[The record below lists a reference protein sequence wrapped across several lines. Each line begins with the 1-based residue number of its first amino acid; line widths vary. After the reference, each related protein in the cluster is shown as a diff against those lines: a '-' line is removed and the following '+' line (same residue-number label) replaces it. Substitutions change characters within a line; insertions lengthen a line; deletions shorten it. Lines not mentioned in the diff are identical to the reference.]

1 MKYITVFID
10 GSVYAESVCDHAAW
24 AAERLA
30 MPVRLV
36 HVLGRRNEVS
46 SQPADLSGSL
56 NLGARTELL
65 EKLARL
71 DQERAQLGR
80 ERGRAILDDATAR
93 LRATLPSI
101 EVQQTLRNGDLIDA
115 IGELEAE
122 TRFAIIGKRGEAAGF
137 AREHLG
143 SNLDRAVRSFQRPV
157 LVAAYGFRPIAR
169 FLLAYDGSPATERAV
184 ERLVEG
190 SVLRG
195 AECHILSVGS
205 PTPALRDRLQA
216 VGAALGRAGFAVT
229 EHLQAGLPEQVIGQA
244 VGDLD
249 IDLLV
254 LGKSG
259 HSRLRQLA
267 MGSTTLEL
275 MRSCRRTVLIFP

>member
-1 MKYITVFID
+1 MRYITVFID

-24 AAERLA
+24 AAGRLD

-56 NLGARTELL
+56 NLGARSELL
-65 EKLARL
+65 EKLAKL

-93 LRATLPSI
+93 LQAAFPKI
-101 EVQQTLRNGDLIDA
+101 EVQQRLRNGDLIEA

-157 LVAAYGFRPIAR
+157 LVAAYEFRPIAR

-195 AECHILSVGS
+195 VECHILSVGS
-205 PTPALRDRLQA
+205 PTPTVRDRLR
-216 VGAALGRAGFAVT
+216 AAGEALRRAGFAVT

-244 VGDLD
+244 VLDLD
-249 IDLLV
+249 IDMLV